1 MVDLCV
7 VLLLQ
12 AVFPERG
19 YEQKYKFFSEFSLQL
34 KNKVLLLH
42 HQNVIE
48 LWCNGNT
55 TDSGP
60 VIPGSSPGIPTKRCS
75 LRVASFLCN
84 NYKVSCQESLWPD
97 NIGTENFFG
106 SHL

>member
-1 MVDLCV
+1 M
-7 VLLLQ
+7 
-12 AVFPERG
+12 FWIKE
-19 YEQKYKFFSEFSLQL
+19 KFVSLHR
-34 KNKVLLLH
+34 KTEMKCS
-42 HQNVIE
+42 IG

-75 LRVASFLCN
+75 LRVASFCCN
-84 NYKVSCQESLWPD
+84 NYKVSCQESLCPD
-97 NIGTENFFG
+97 NIGTENFSG